1 MIGLP
6 AGTRVW
12 LAAGATDMRKGFDS
26 LAAQAQSARTGPVL
40 GPRILLPRSPRRSG
54 QAAVVGW
61 RRAVPVRQAAGAGPI
76 RVAARRGRRGGADA
90 GAIVDA
96 ARPPIEIPPAL
107 MLILRGRRKSRSP
120 THAIRFTGVG
130 SGYCRWFKVSAPL
143 DLYSLSIVLTSL

>member
-1 MIGLP
+1 
-6 AGTRVW
+6 
-12 LAAGATDMRKGFDS
+12 
-26 LAAQAQSARTGPVL
+26 
-40 GPRILLPRSPRRSG
+40 
-54 QAAVVGW
+54 
-61 RRAVPVRQAAGAGPI
+61 
-76 RVAARRGRRGGADA
+76 VAADHRRGNAPVT